1 MHLAKKR
8 FSLSGTGIEISQEGF
23 KGLHLE
29 LVIDIMMIYTIVGIV
44 ITSVSNF
51 MKDHNLSIIL

>member
-1 MHLAKKR
+1 MHLAKK
-8 FSLSGTGIEISQEGF
+8 LSGTGIEISQEGF
-23 KGLHLE
+23 KGLPLE

-44 ITSVSNF
+44 ITSGSNF